1 MITAIVTFGLSAVVT
16 YDMWSEIA
24 AAAAPRF
31 ENFPGLVREQFL
43 FNHGL
48 GGGVNLWE
56 SREAAE
62 ACYAAPWRE
71 SIGRVAF
78 DDPRIEYFDTPV
90 VVDNSRGGIV
100 VEAVG

>member
-48 GGGVNLWE
+48 GGVYLWE

-62 ACYAAPWRE
+62 ACYGGPWRE
-71 SIGRVAF
+71 SIARVAL
-78 DDPRIEYFDTPV
+78 DDPRIAYFDTPV
-90 VVDNSRGGIV
+90 VVDNARGGIV